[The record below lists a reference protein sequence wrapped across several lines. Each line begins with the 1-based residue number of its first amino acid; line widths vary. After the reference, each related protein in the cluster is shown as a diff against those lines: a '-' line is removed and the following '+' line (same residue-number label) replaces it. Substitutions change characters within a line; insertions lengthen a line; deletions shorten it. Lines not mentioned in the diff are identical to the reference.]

1 MAQSAFGEQ
10 QFPPKGTTRANL
22 TADATSLRRA
32 RCLTH
37 SIFALPAEQPEPVA
51 SLKKSSTIGGSR
63 SGRRSKNISD
73 LSAEELQIAR
83 KIALIQLTAMMERG
97 RGAFAM
103 NASRNIVKTIT
114 NAFRLRGS
122 DRPRGTHTDR
132 Q

>member
-1 MAQSAFGEQ
+1 MHPALCSA
-10 QFPPKGTTRANL
+10 
-22 TADATSLRRA
+22 
-32 RCLTH
+32 H
-37 SIFALPAEQPEPVA
+37 SIFALPAEQPEPAA

-122 DRPRGTHTDR
+122 DRPRGTRGDR
-132 Q
+132 P